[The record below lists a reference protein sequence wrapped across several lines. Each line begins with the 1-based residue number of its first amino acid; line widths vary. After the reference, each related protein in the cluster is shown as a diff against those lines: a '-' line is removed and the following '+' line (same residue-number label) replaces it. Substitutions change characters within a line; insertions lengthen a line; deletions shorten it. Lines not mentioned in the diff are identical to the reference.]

1 MAHYPAYGAQ
11 REGRVPGQ
19 PASVVMGGLD
29 TISAGSGVGQPQAAT
44 PTDPNRP
51 RGPPEKLLG
60 LSVWVQRLRGVAAA
74 GGGGSASPALEPRAL
89 EARADAMG
97 GATPGPR
104 LPLGL
109 ERLPPGVP
117 LFGAL
122 RGLAATRVE
131 EGNLQP
137 GGAKQAVQEAPE
149 EQSERPG
156 DAGSAH
162 EGGETPRPED
172 ANESEEKPKAAPP
185 IRDAPALPDIPNQ
198 ARGSG
203 PSASGPVFLG
213 GVKHSTDTASR
224 SVEGPSEHA
233 GGGGAGPTPPRNPPA
248 NPASASQRSHPRS
261 RSTNAYGQGLARRYG
276 LADAIREQQEAAA
289 VRKWMSKGSGSGS
302 HAFKASN
309 GTGASGGGGTGSR
322 PSVEVGAPSPSVAHP
337 PHFGEGSQHTGNEVL
352 RSGGSLGGEGGK
364 ASSQDRGALQNRNG
378 RGGGEM
384 GVRGSERDLKGDG
397 RVQEDRANHL
407 RANAAARGFGSFGSL
422 REGSPF
428 DGVGRSSQNGLGGQ
442 FGEGQSGDGSGGS
455 KNQSGGK
462 RGMGAWVKRLGI
474 GQAARGSGNQT
485 QSEDQRGGNG
495 EPGGDGARGKGE
507 GAAGN
512 AKLGGGQAV
521 EMGLG
526 NGDEGAV
533 QRSGARALER
543 EGNKGGLKGAGVFAE
558 QGGAEPR
565 GEGQKR
571 VVVERRQT
579 GGLSFLPSFKAPPPL
594 IIPGSE
600 TAAEFLNE
608 GLEVQDVADAG
619 ELDVFRTLSG
629 HCLDTIWTICGH
641 ALDSVWTLS
650 GHYLGT
656 ICTLS

>member
-29 TISAGSGVGQPQAAT
+29 TISAGSGVGQPQAAS

-51 RGPPEKLLG
+51 RGAPQKLLG
-60 LSVWVQRLRGVAAA
+60 LSVWVQRLRGVPAP
-74 GGGGSASPALEPRAL
+74 GGGGSISPTLEQRAL
-89 EARADAMG
+89 EARADAIG

-131 EGNLQP
+131 GNLQP
-137 GGAKQAVQEAPE
+137 GVAKQAVQETPE
-149 EQSERPG
+149 EPNERPG

-172 ANESEEKPKAAPP
+172 GNESIEKPKAAPP
-185 IRDAPALPDIPNQ
+185 IREAPALPNIPNQ

-233 GGGGAGPTPPRNPPA
+233 GGGGAGPNPPPNLPA

-309 GTGASGGGGTGSR
+309 GTGASGGGGTG
-322 PSVEVGAPSPSVAHP
+322 PSVELGAPSPSVAHP
-337 PHFGEGSQHTGNEVL
+337 PHFGEGSQHTGNEAL
-352 RSGGSLGGEGGK
+352 RGGGSLGDEGGK

-378 RGGGEM
+378 WGGGEM
-384 GVRGSERDLKGDG
+384 GARGLERELPQAKGDG
-397 RVQEDRANHL
+397 RVPEDRANHL
-407 RANAAARGFGSFGSL
+407 RANAAARGFGTFGSL
-422 REGSPF
+422 REGSAF
-428 DGVGRSSQNGLGGQ
+428 DGAGRSSQGLQNGL
-442 FGEGQSGDGSGGS
+442 GEGQSADGSGGS

-462 RGMGAWVKRLGI
+462 RGMGAWIKRLGI

-485 QSEDQRGGNG
+485 NAQDEDQRGGNG
-495 EPGGDGARGKGE
+495 EPNDGTRGKGE

-512 AKLGGGQAV
+512 LKLGGGRDV
-521 EMGLG
+521 ETGLG
-526 NGDEGAV
+526 SGDEAV
-533 QRSGARALER
+533 AQRSGAPALEP

-594 IIPGSE
+594 VIPGAE

-619 ELDVFRTLSG
+619 ELDAFRTPSG
-629 HCLDTIWTICGH
+629 HSLDTF
-641 ALDSVWTLS
+641 WTLS
-650 GHYLGT
+650 RHYLVT
-656 ICTLS
+656 I